1 MDTKWIVIFAAFI
14 VIAIYV
20 SIDSKRNAKK
30 KIDERLTKSWG
41 KAGTK
46 KLSKDEFEIITH
58 YYEDCCDGTIQCD
71 ETDVI
76 DDITWND
83 LDMNAVFSKM
93 DITNSS
99 IGREYLYKMLRMPFN
114 SKEKLNEFDRV
125 ADYFDKHEKER
136 KSFQKEYVNMG
147 FVKGISISDYISL
160 VMELKSGSN
169 LLHYIL
175 LVVLVISFVVGFTVN
190 ALVGTAAVILTISI
204 MVISYY
210 QCKAKVEPYFVCIKQ
225 VVKMVSTADN
235 LAKFNI
241 PELERYN
248 DDFRQ
253 IAKEFASVVS
263 NSSLLTS
270 ANVTGSLTEMLM
282 DYIRMLSHLDLITFN
297 NIVKKLNNKD
307 KQIFQLM
314 DRLGFLEAAICVASF
329 RRQLPYW
336 SKPKFEGIAY
346 EATQLYHPLINEPVA
361 NSIQASRHVLLTG
374 SNASGKSTFLKTVAI
389 NALLS
394 QAINTS
400 LSKGYRAP
408 MYRIYSSMSLR
419 DDLGNNDSYY
429 IVEIKALKRI
439 LDAID
444 TKDTKPV
451 LCFVDEVL
459 RGTNTVERI
468 AASSEILQSLNGKN
482 VLCFAATHDIELTSI
497 LKHCYDNYHFQ
508 EEVTENDVQFNF
520 RLHSG
525 PAVTRNAIKLLN
537 IIGYDKKIIAK
548 AEDRAREFLEKG
560 VWK

>member
-1 MDTKWIVIFAAFI
+1 
-14 VIAIYV
+14 
-20 SIDSKRNAKK
+20 
-30 KIDERLTKSWG
+30 
-41 KAGTK
+41 
-46 KLSKDEFEIITH
+46 
-58 YYEDCCDGTIQCD
+58 
-71 ETDVI
+71 
-76 DDITWND
+76 
-83 LDMNAVFSKM
+83 
-93 DITNSS
+93 
-99 IGREYLYKMLRMPFN
+99 
-114 SKEKLNEFDRV
+114 
-125 ADYFDKHEKER
+125 
-136 KSFQKEYVNMG
+136 
-147 FVKGISISDYISL
+147 
-160 VMELKSGSN
+160 
-169 LLHYIL
+169 
-175 LVVLVISFVVGFTVN
+175 
-190 ALVGTAAVILTISI
+190 
-204 MVISYY
+204 
-210 QCKAKVEPYFVCIKQ
+210 
-225 VVKMVSTADN
+225 
-235 LAKFNI
+235 
-241 PELERYN
+241 
-248 DDFRQ
+248 
-253 IAKEFASVVS
+253 
-263 NSSLLTS
+263 
-270 ANVTGSLTEMLM
+270 
-282 DYIRMLSHLDLITFN
+282 MLSHLDLITFN

-346 EATQLYHPLINEPVA
+346 EAKELYHPLINEPVA
-361 NSIQASRHVLLTG
+361 NSIQSSRHVLLTG

-394 QAINTS
+394 QAIYTS
-400 LSKGYRAP
+400 LSKEYYAP

-444 TKDTKPV
+444 TKDIKPV

-508 EEVTENDVQFNF
+508 EEVTEDDVQFNF

-548 AEDRAREFLEKG
+548 AEERARDFLEKG

>member
-1 MDTKWIVIFAAFI
+1 M
-14 VIAIYV
+14 
-20 SIDSKRNAKK
+20 
-30 KIDERLTKSWG
+30 
-41 KAGTK
+41 
-46 KLSKDEFEIITH
+46 
-58 YYEDCCDGTIQCD
+58 
-71 ETDVI
+71 
-76 DDITWND
+76 
-83 LDMNAVFSKM
+83 
-93 DITNSS
+93 
-99 IGREYLYKMLRMPFN
+99 
-114 SKEKLNEFDRV
+114 

-169 LLHYIL
+169 LFHYIL
-175 LVVLVISFVVGFTVN
+175 LVLLVISFVIGFTAH
-190 ALVGTAAVILTISI
+190 ALVGTAAIILTISI

-210 QCKAKVEPYFVCIKQ
+210 RYKAKVEPYFVCIKQ
-225 VVKMVSTADN
+225 VVKMVSIADN
-235 LAKFNI
+235 LAKLNI

-336 SKPKFEGIAY
+336 CKPKFEGVVY
-346 EATQLYHPLINEPVA
+346 EANQLYHPLINEPVA
-361 NSIQASRHVLLTG
+361 NSIQAGRHVLLTG

-394 QAINTS
+394 QAIYTS
-400 LSKGYRAP
+400 LSKAYHAP
-408 MYRIYSSMSLR
+408 IYRIYSSMSLR
-419 DDLGNNDSYY
+419 DNLGNNDSYY
-429 IVEIKALKRI
+429 IVEIKSLKRI

-444 TKDTKPV
+444 IKDIKPV

-508 EEVTENDVQFNF
+508 EEVTEDDVQFNF

-548 AEDRAREFLEKG
+548 AEERAREFLEKG